1 MPLPLSS
8 YGTIAPAPK
17 REAKEYIEV
26 NGTPSEPL
34 FIFVNFD
41 DAIECS
47 CLYMVA
53 PAKDAADFA
62 TRYYSQI
69 ITNQ

>member
-1 MPLPLSS
+1 MSLPLSS

-26 NGTPSEPL
+26 NGKPSEPL
-34 FIFVNFD
+34 FIFVNFSD
-41 DAIECS
+41 SPECK
-47 CLYMVA
+47 CLAMTA
-53 PAKDAADFA
+53 PAKDAVDFE

-69 ITNQ
+69 IY